1 MKHKIDLEAVTGM
14 TREQLEAEKQDLVF
28 CCSILETLNKAEL
41 THVINF
47 LRKLKTIK
55 AEQ

>member
-14 TREQLEAEKQDLVF
+14 TREQLEAEKQDLIF

-41 THVINF
+41 IHVINC

-55 AEQ
+55 AKQ